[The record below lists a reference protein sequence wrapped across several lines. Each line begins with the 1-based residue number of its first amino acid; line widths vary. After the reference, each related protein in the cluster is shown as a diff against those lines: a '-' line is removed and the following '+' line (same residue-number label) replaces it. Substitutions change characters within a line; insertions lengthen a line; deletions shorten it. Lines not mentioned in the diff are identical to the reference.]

1 MDRKPN
7 DQTTAIWVLLN
18 IAHKRVTQTFEAE
31 LKHARLPSAAW
42 YDILWAL
49 ERAEEGMRQNE
60 LERQSLFDQPNLSRT
75 IKRMVDDGLVT
86 QCPAATDRRGRELR
100 ITEEGKA
107 LRAEMWK
114 VYGGLMLSEI
124 EDKVPSAHLSGLIEG
139 LASLV
144 PEKDEKLQG
153 KLKTARETAINP
165 PKGPC

>member
-18 IAHKRVTQTFEAE
+18 IAHKRVIQTFESE
-31 LKHARLPSAAW
+31 LKRARLPSAAW

-49 ERAEEGMRQNE
+49 ERAEGEMRQNE

-86 QCPAATDRRGRELR
+86 QCPAPSDRRGRVLR
-100 ITEEGKA
+100 ITEDGKA
-107 LRAEMWK
+107 LRAQMWK
-114 VYGGLMLSEI
+114 VYGGLMLSQI
-124 EDKVPSAHLSGLIEG
+124 EDKVPAEHIAGLIEG

-144 PEKDEKLQG
+144 PCDDEKLKG
-153 KLKTARETAINP
+153 KLDHVRDSNKT
-165 PKGPC
+165 

>member
-86 QCPAATDRRGRELR
+86 QCPLQPTGAGVSCGSPKRAKRCGRRC
-100 ITEEGKA
+100 GKSMA
-107 LRAEMWK
+107 
-114 VYGGLMLSEI
+114 V
-124 EDKVPSAHLSGLIEG
+124 
-139 LASLV
+139 
-144 PEKDEKLQG
+144 
-153 KLKTARETAINP
+153 
-165 PKGPC
+165 